1 MPEAVKTWWTLS
13 DIVDWFREADP
24 NASILS
30 ICSAVKELCEAGRV
44 RARGRRRIYNWDRF
58 PKLSHTDPGFVGLSE
73 EYSYINPTLEQ
84 ISTGEWRDL
93 AFFARPVPKAGEAYL
108 IGFAG
113 ALEELSSPIELRSNS
128 KHRLAWVDV
137 EFSQGDLMRERPDA
151 EGEVEWDAVKQEADT
166 GLSANLEGGAA
177 RPGLSIRRKAPVSDR
192 ELRSWY
198 QSRVS
203 ELTAC
208 GVTSSGEQ
216 DWEAAKREFSG
227 RVTRD
232 RLRAVRKEMT
242 PEHWK
247 KQGRRSAL
255 SGS

>member
-137 EFSQGDLMRERPDA
+137 EFSQGDRLPTRSSVGRYARRRSLRCRCRESYRVRCRLVQNSRGSRRQPSPRA
-151 EGEVEWDAVKQEADT
+151 SRWDAAPADCRPCRNGRRSSPRGNAIHCCDCGQT
-166 GLSANLEGGAA
+166 GPAGHCCGA
-177 RPGLSIRRKAPVSDR
+177 R
-192 ELRSWY
+192 
-198 QSRVS
+198 QSRV
-203 ELTAC
+203 
-208 GVTSSGEQ
+208 
-216 DWEAAKREFSG
+216 
-227 RVTRD
+227 
-232 RLRAVRKEMT
+232 
-242 PEHWK
+242 
-247 KQGRRSAL
+247 
-255 SGS
+255 